1 MTEDEWYQDLKD
13 TGYTRDTFQQEV
25 IWLEEYVKNVER
37 MFNFNIDES
46 KKRLAALKRL
56 VGEMDD

>member
-13 TGYTRDTFQQEV
+13 TGYAKDTFQQEV
-25 IWLEEYVKNVER
+25 IWLEEYVKNIEGI
-37 MFNFNIDES
+37 FSFKIDES
-46 KKRLAALKRL
+46 KLRLAALKRL